1 MKAMVLAAGRGE
13 RLRPLT
19 DSVPKPLLEAGAK
32 PLLAWHLEHLASAG
46 VRDVVINVAHLG
58 SQIVERFGDGERHGL
73 RIRWSHE
80 PEPLETAGGLA
91 YARELL
97 GASPF
102 VLVNADIWCDFDL
115 ARLTAHRLG
124 ERLAHLVLVANPAHN
139 AKGDFS
145 LNGGCVGNDTG
156 ARYTYAGIAVIS
168 PLLVADIP
176 AGTKAPLAPLLRE
189 AAARNAV
196 SGEVH
201 GGEWHDAGTPER
213 LATLR
218 AFLQRRKAAS

>member
-19 DSVPKPLLEAGAK
+19 ERIPKPLLEAGGK
-32 PLLAWHLEHLASAG
+32 PLLAWHLQRIAAAG
-46 VRDVVINVAHLG
+46 VQDVVINVAHLG
-58 SQIVERFGDGERHGL
+58 TEIVAQFGDGERYGL
-73 RIRWSHE
+73 RIRWSQE

-91 YARELL
+91 FARDLL

-102 VLVNADIWCDFDL
+102 LLVNADIWCDFDL
-115 ARLTAHRLG
+115 APLARHRL
-124 ERLAHLVLVANPAHN
+124 EDRLAHLVLVANPAHN
-139 AKGDFS
+139 ANGDFS
-145 LNGGCVGNDTG
+145 LHGGRVGNEPA

-168 PLLVADIP
+168 PQLVAGVP
-176 AGTKAPLAPLLRE
+176 AGSKAPLAPLLRA

-201 GGEWHDAGTPER
+201 AGQWHDAGTPER
-213 LATLR
+213 LAILR
-218 AFLQRRKAAS
+218 ALLERTKAAS